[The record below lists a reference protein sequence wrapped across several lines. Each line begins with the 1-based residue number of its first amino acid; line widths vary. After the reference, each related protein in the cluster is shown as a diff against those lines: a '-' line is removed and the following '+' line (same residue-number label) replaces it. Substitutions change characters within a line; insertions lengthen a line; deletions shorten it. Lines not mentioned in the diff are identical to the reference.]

1 MRTIILCILLISLNL
16 KATSQVLNTEEQEL
30 YRIMMNYRSQH
41 GLPSI
46 PFSKSLTI
54 VAQTHVRDLYKNTPD
69 KGICNMHSWSSN
81 GPWTGCCYTPDHAQ
95 ANCMWSKPRELT
107 SYKGNGFEIAC
118 STRTSDNSDYNITA
132 NEALESW
139 KGSPGHNQVIINGDI
154 WTDKWNAIGIGMY
167 KGYAVVWFGNELDD
181 EK

>member
-1 MRTIILCILLISLNL
+1 MRTIILCILLISFNL
-16 KATSQVLNTEEQEL
+16 KASSQVLTSEEQEL
-30 YRIMMNYRSQH
+30 YRILMNYRSQL

-54 VAQTHVRDLYKNTPD
+54 VAQTHVRDLNDNKPD
-69 KGICNMHSWSSN
+69 KGRCNMHSWSSN

-107 SYKGNGFEIAC
+107 NYKGSGYEIAC
-118 STRTSDNSDYNITA
+118 GSWSSGDSDYNITA

-139 KGSPGHNQVIINGDI
+139 KGSQGHNQVIINAGI
-154 WTDKWNAIGIGMY
+154 WNDKWNAIGIGMY
-167 KGYAVVWFGNELDD
+167 KGYAVVWFGKELDN